1 MNTSDSNQY
10 HVAQDTFGDVIANVS
25 SSDHR
30 FPPEVKAFMSGLTK
44 RDQHDIIGVHCG
56 SEQNLCAIVLPSFEP
71 PFINLKN
78 FVLAANPRLKNS
90 AITRFGKFDI
100 VWLRIEGWRP
110 ANHVFP
116 GGLWISN
123 GMLPVVSATETRS
136 SFDACFVQV
145 GPIVTFG
152 FHDLIWPL
160 ETHENFILEFLESEH
175 GKLFRHNTPIANTCC
190 FDTAAYFMKVRHIL
204 RYDRNEDS
212 FSLLVDTNERRT
224 IDYSELTYTIFAW
237 ISEQAKKCG
246 VQYPSGEPEVAI
258 INVLKNICPPAS
270 AENRYGLALP
280 T

>member
-30 FPPEVKAFMSGLTK
+30 FPPEIKAFMSGLNK

-78 FVLAANPRLKNS
+78 YVLAANPRLKNS

-100 VWLRIEGWRP
+100 VWLQIEGWRP

-123 GMLPVVSATETRS
+123 GMLPVVTATETIS
-136 SFDACFVQV
+136 SSDAYFVQG

-152 FHDLIWPL
+152 FHDLIWLDEPRDS
-160 ETHENFILEFLESEH
+160 FALEFLESEH
-175 GKLFRHNTPIANTCC
+175 GTLFQHDPPKIRECC
-190 FDTAAYFMKVRHIL
+190 FHTAAYFIKTRHIL
-204 RYDRNEDS
+204 RYDRSEDR
-212 FSLLVDTNERRT
+212 FSLLVESGTRRT
-224 IDYSELTYTIFAW
+224 IDHSELTYVISAW
-237 ISEQAKKCG
+237 LSEQAKKCG
-246 VQYPSGEPEVAI
+246 AQYPSGEPEAAI
-258 INVLKNICPPAS
+258 INVLKTICPSES
-270 AENRYGLALP
+270 AENSYGIL
-280 T
+280 